1 MMQKI
6 KTAETSL
13 KKFSRGHYREFR
25 LPQWFNGPE
34 ELTKILQEVWNR
46 SYPDLYDRGGEDDL
60 ESAIEEV
67 LKTLGIPN
75 TDTTHKRYVYIAW
88 TIALAAEATIKHYFP
103 DDQIF
108 PRVEKQ
114 VLLWLESGVE
124 VPDNFVNTVFSDLEQ
139 IGKHQA
145 SGEAYNILYA
155 TLNSLASENAYIAV
169 LDTLYYAL
177 TGDAVSGFSAAKRD
191 IFNWL
196 IVEVIPAAYCLRVP
210 DTIYSGKWKF
220 LPLIEYP

>member
-1 MMQKI
+1 MIQTI

-13 KKFSRGHYREFR
+13 KKFSRGYYREFR

-67 LKTLGIPN
+67 LKLLGRLN
-75 TDTTHKRYVYIAW
+75 QDTTHKSYVYIAW
-88 TIALAAEATIKHYFP
+88 TIALAVEATIKHYFP

-108 PRVEKQ
+108 PKVEKQ
-114 VLLWLESGVE
+114 VLLWLENGVE

-155 TLNSLASENAYIAV
+155 TLNSLAAENAYTAV
-169 LDTLYYAL
+169 LDILYYAL

-210 DTIYSGKWKF
+210 DTIYSGKWQF
-220 LPLIEYP
+220 LPLIEYQ

>member
-6 KTAETSL
+6 KTAEPSL
-13 KKFSRGHYREFR
+13 KKFSRGYYKEFR

-67 LKTLGIPN
+67 LKTLGIFN
-75 TDTTHKRYVYIAW
+75 KELTHKRYVYIAW

-155 TLNSLASENAYIAV
+155 TLNSLASENAYTAV

-191 IFNWL
+191 VFNWL